1 MKGYCRSIIPFSSVD
16 GPGNRTA
23 VFLQGCNFHCFY
35 CHNPETQPLAGSGE
49 GLAGVVEKEHQDLV
63 AEILKYR
70 DFTRGVTV
78 SGGECTVQLPF
89 LLALCEELKSKEI
102 NVFVDTNGHLAPE
115 DFQQL
120 SRHVDAFMLDIK
132 SMDEN
137 EHLILTGQ
145 SNRLVLQNLCYAIAN
160 KKLYEIRT
168 VVVPDLLRNSDTV
181 ARASRL
187 ISVDPGIRYKLIKF
201 RPRGVQEILPTMST
215 PSEEYM
221 AGLCAL
227 ARSYGVKVCVTV

>member
-23 VFLQGCNFHCFY
+23 VFLQGCNFHCSY

-49 GLAGVVEKEHQDLV
+49 ALAGVMERDHQELV

-89 LLALCEELKSKEI
+89 LLALCEELKSREI
-102 NVFVDTNGHLAPE
+102 NVFVDTNGHLAPD
-115 DFQQL
+115 DFQRL
-120 SRHVDAFMLDIK
+120 GRHVDAFMLDVK
-132 SMDEN
+132 SMDED
-137 EHLILTGQ
+137 EHMMLTGQ

-181 ARASRL
+181 ALASRL
-187 ISVDPGIRYKLIKF
+187 ISVDHSIRYKLIKF
-201 RPRGVQEILPTMST
+201 RPRGVQEVLPTMST

-221 AGLCAL
+221 AELCAL
-227 ARSYGVKVCVTV
+227 ASSCGVKVCVTV